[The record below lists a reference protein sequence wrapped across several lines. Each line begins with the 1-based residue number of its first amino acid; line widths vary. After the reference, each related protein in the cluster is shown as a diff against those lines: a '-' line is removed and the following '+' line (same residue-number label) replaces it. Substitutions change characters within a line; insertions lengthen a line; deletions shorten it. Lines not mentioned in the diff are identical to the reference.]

1 MNSPTGLDGC
11 SGPLAN
17 GPGTWAGFVPPGL
30 ARRSCHPLCALN
42 QFPASLS
49 GHGARLCLLIQRGL
63 LFLRRQAW
71 PSSVS
76 LLQTGTHVCGCER
89 GRGRG
94 SSFKTSLP
102 RQPLPPT
109 PFSFPLPSPSPSYP
123 QSLLSF
129 FASHGKEVEE
139 EQDVGP
145 DLGQVGVK
153 VRQLARGRRKG
164 QNTWIKSLGHRR
176 TNTSV
181 QMAGKEECFFGRTQS
196 TSRTAANK

>member
-1 MNSPTGLDGC
+1 MCAD
-11 SGPLAN
+11 
-17 GPGTWAGFVPPGL
+17 
-30 ARRSCHPLCALN
+30 ARGGEGEAAVLRRL
-42 QFPASLS
+42 FPDSLS
-49 GHGARLCLLIQRGL
+49 
-63 LFLRRQAW
+63 
-71 PSSVS
+71 
-76 LLQTGTHVCGCER
+76 
-89 GRGRG
+89 
-94 SSFKTSLP
+94 
-102 RQPLPPT
+102 PP